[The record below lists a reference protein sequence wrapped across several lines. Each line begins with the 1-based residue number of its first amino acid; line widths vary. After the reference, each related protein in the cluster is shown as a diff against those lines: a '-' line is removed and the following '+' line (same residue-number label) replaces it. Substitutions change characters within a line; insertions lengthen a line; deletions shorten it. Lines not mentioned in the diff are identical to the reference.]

1 MVERDDAVRVRAR
14 ALRDGLSVPPRLPLA
29 RPDPGTASARVER
42 ERGFS
47 PEPSRTL
54 SIFAAENGISIHT
67 MAQAAWAF
75 VLSRY
80 CGVPDAVFFA
90 PDRSRRAL
98 RSGGDGPEVAVR
110 RIRVPEEATVRD
122 WLRGIQAERDR
133 LRLAPPVRL
142 DSVLQAAGWERAMIE
157 SCLDCRE
164 FASDETGVRALP
176 SADFGFVPLALRLEA
191 NPRFRANLSADGAR
205 FLPAAVER
213 LLEHFTGALDAFVR
227 EPDRPLAT
235 VEWMSASERERIL
248 VEFNGTDRPYPS
260 DRPAHALIE
269 EAVDRDPSALAV
281 ESPSGGRLTF
291 GELEERANRLAH
303 RLRAEGVGPDVPVGI
318 FLERSPA
325 MVVALLGVLKAG
337 GAYLPLDPAWPAA
350 RIAFIL
356 ADARAPVVLTEEA
369 LARLLSA
376 VDSRVLRIDAPGALS
391 GAADRPRRA
400 SAPDDLAYVI
410 YTSGSTGK
418 PKGVLVTH
426 RGLVNYLV
434 WSADA
439 YRVAGEPAPVHSPLA
454 FDLTVTS
461 LLTPLSAGRAVEMIP
476 DREGV
481 DGLVDALRRRKDRSV
496 VKITPAHLEILASRL
511 TPEEAKGCA
520 RVFVIGGEAL
530 RGETLAFWVRNAPE
544 ARYVNEYGPTETVV
558 GCCVEEVTAGCW
570 TPGPVP
576 IGRPIANT
584 RLYVLDARMR
594 PVPVGVPGE
603 LFIGGDGLARGYLG
617 REDLTGTSFVANPLP
632 EEKGER
638 LYRTGDLARYREDGS
653 LEYLGRA
660 DDQVKIRG
668 YRIEL
673 GEIENLLRRHP
684 SVRQAAVA
692 VAAGRSG
699 EPRLVGYIAAEG
711 EYAPRREELRG
722 FLAESLPEYMIPGV
736 FVEMDELPL
745 TSNGKVDRRALPPPP
760 EEEASSSTGAPPRDE
775 TQRKLSAIWSEVLGI
790 PEIGVDRNFF
800 DLGGHSVLAARI
812 FAKIEDVFGV
822 RLPLAV
828 LVESPTIEKLAGA
841 LAGNRWENAWSSL
854 VPLQANGTKP
864 PLYCFH
870 PIGGN
875 IVGYVDLARR
885 LGEDQPLWG
894 LQAVGLDGKRPRH
907 KSIDEM
913 ADHYV
918 AEIREFQPDGPYY
931 LAGSSFGGTL
941 AFEAAQRLR
950 AQGAGVAFV
959 GMFDTWGP
967 DYRRRE
973 DLGKRAEWMART
985 LSRIELHLGNFLA
998 AKGPGAKARYL
1009 ASKAAR
1015 VAHDVG
1021 KRARRFARRF
1031 RRERPASLARTLAR
1045 VEQSALKAK
1054 KVYAP
1059 TPYAGKITLF
1069 RASRQPS
1076 WFHPDPRLGWGR
1088 LAAGELEIHEVP
1100 GHHGALVHEPRVA
1113 VLAVKLEECLAR
1125 AREEWS
1131 SAAPQGVPA
1140 REVAGRRGGV
1150 TA

>member
-1 MVERDDAVRVRAR
+1 MVDRDDAERRAR
-14 ALRDGLSVPPRLPLA
+14 ALRDGLSAPPRLPLP
-29 RPDPGTASARVER
+29 RPDAAGAAPPRVER
-42 ERGFS
+42 ERHFS
-47 PEPSRTL
+47 AEQSRTL

-67 MAQAAWAF
+67 MAEGAWAF

-80 CGVPDAVFFA
+80 CGVPDAVFFT
-90 PDRSRRAL
+90 PDRSRRTTSPA
-98 RSGGDGPEVAVR
+98 GDGSGEAVR
-110 RIRVPEEATVRD
+110 RIRVPEDEAVRD

-133 LRLAPPVRL
+133 LRLAPRVRL
-142 DSVLQAAGWERAMIE
+142 DSVLRAAGWESAVIE

-164 FASDETGVRALP
+164 FSPDETGVRPAP
-176 SADFGFVPLALRLEA
+176 TRDSASAPLALRLEA
-191 NPRFRANLSADGAR
+191 NPRFWANLSADGSR
-205 FLPAAVER
+205 FTAAAVDG

-227 EPDRPLAT
+227 EPDRPLAS

-248 VEFNGTDRPYPS
+248 VAFNRTERPYPS

-269 EAVDRDPSALAV
+269 DVVDRDPSALAV
-281 ESPSGGRLTF
+281 ESPSGGLTF

-303 RLRAEGVGPDVPVGI
+303 RLRAEGVAPDTPVGI
-318 FLERSPA
+318 LLERSPE

-337 GAYLPLDPAWPAA
+337 GAYLPLDPGWPAA

-356 ADARAPVVLTEEA
+356 ADARAPVVLTQES
-369 LARLLSA
+369 LTGSLPA
-376 VDSRVLRIDAPGALS
+376 VDARVVRVDAPALLS
-391 GAADRPRRA
+391 GAADRPRPA
-400 SAPDDLAYVI
+400 AGADDLAYVI

-461 LLTPLSAGRAVEMIP
+461 LLTPLAAGGAVEMIP

-481 DGLVDALRRRKDRSV
+481 DGLVEALRRRKDRSV

-511 TPEEAKGCA
+511 APEEAKGCA

-530 RGETLAFWVRNAPE
+530 RGETLAFWVRNAPD

-570 TPGPVP
+570 RPGPVA

-584 RLYVLDARMR
+584 RLYVLDARLR

-617 REDLTGTSFVANPLP
+617 RPDLTEKSFVANPLP
-632 EEKGER
+632 EEKGEK
-638 LYRTGDLARYREDGS
+638 LYRTGDLARHREDGS

-673 GEIENLLRRHP
+673 GEIESLLRRHP

-692 VAAGRSG
+692 VAPDRSG
-699 EPRLVGYIAAEG
+699 EPRLVGYVATEG
-711 EYAPRREELRG
+711 EYAPRREELRR
-722 FLAESLPEYMIPGV
+722 FLAETLPEYMIPGA
-736 FVEMDELPL
+736 FVEVDELPL
-745 TSNGKVDRRALPPPP
+745 TSNGKVDRHALPAPP
-760 EEEASSSTGAPPRDE
+760 EEDASPSASGAPPGDE

-812 FAKIEDVFGV
+812 FARIEETFGV

-828 LVESPTIEKLAGA
+828 LVECPTIEGLAGA

-854 VPLQANGTKP
+854 VPLQPNGTKP

-875 IVGYVDLARR
+875 VVGYVDLARR
-885 LGEDQPLWG
+885 LGVDQPLWG
-894 LQAVGLDGKRPRH
+894 VQAVGLDGKRPRH
-907 KSIDEM
+907 KSIDDM

-950 AQGAGVAFV
+950 AQGAVVAFV

-985 LSRIELHLGNFLA
+985 LARVELHLGNFLA
-998 AKGPGAKARYL
+998 AKGAGAKARYV

-1021 KRARRFARRF
+1021 KRARRFGRRF
-1031 RRERPASLARTLAR
+1031 RQERPAALARTLVR
-1045 VEQSALKAK
+1045 VEQSALQAK
-1054 KVYAP
+1054 KAYVP
-1059 TPYAGKITLF
+1059 SPYPGKLTLF

-1125 AREEWS
+1125 AREETDS
-1131 SAAPQGVPA
+1131 GTPREAPS
-1140 REVAGRRGGV
+1140 REIADRRAG
-1150 TA
+1150 